1 MRNPSVSLN
10 APPYQKK
17 GPISPSVTSGRTWWL
32 FVFPTLPMGK
42 WWRRRNS
49 PWPGSAAQW
58 AAQGP
63 SGGAHQR
70 KPGCVPRTGL
80 QGRRLRGTD
89 EHKPRFPHNKILR
102 YFLNCTAKRFNA
114 LRSKQTLTVL
124 HPACSPTFLSQRRMS
139 LGKSSSP
146 RQTGRNT
153 CVPVRFPARGAA
165 STLFTPQRDV
175 LGDDW
180 QAER

>member
-1 MRNPSVSLN
+1 MALCLSYSSHGEMVEAEELSMARKRSTVGCS
-10 APPYQKK
+10 
-17 GPISPSVTSGRTWWL
+17 GPQ
-32 FVFPTLPMGK
+32 
-42 WWRRRNS
+42 RRSSSEKTRLR
-49 PWPGSAAQW
+49 PADRAA
-58 AAQGP
+58 GP
-63 SGGAHQR
+63 SFKGH
-70 KPGCVPRTGL
+70 
-80 QGRRLRGTD
+80 
-89 EHKPRFPHNKILR
+89 RFPHNKILR

-153 CVPVRFPARGAA
+153 CVPVRFPARSAA